1 MRRTVAIRDRVMT
14 GKENRREG
22 KLPHFDWNEREA
34 AAATDASQAN
44 AIEAADSRSEQAGM
58 LGESGLRE
66 EGFGFGNRD
75 ENKGYFIAWLPL
87 PAGAVRLRL

>member
-1 MRRTVAIRDRVMT
+1 MRRTAAIRDRMMT

-44 AIEAADSRSEQAGM
+44 AIEAADRRSEQAGM
-58 LGESGLRE
+58 RGESGLRE
-66 EGFGFGNRD
+66 EGFGNRD
-75 ENKGYFIAWLPL
+75 ENKGYFIAWVPL
-87 PAGAVRLRL
+87 PTGAVRLRL